1 MKVGDLA
8 WFKNPSYT
16 NPYGGKRDKVLVLI
30 EEIKVIEG
38 FVRYYFII
46 VETGKKLWTKEP
58 YLERL
63 DI

>member
-30 EEIKVIEG
+30 EEIKVVEG

>member
-30 EEIKVIEG
+30 EEIKVVEG

-58 YLERL
+58 YLETL

>member
-1 MKVGDLA
+1 MA

-30 EEIKVIEG
+30 EEIKVVEG

-58 YLERL
+58 YLETL